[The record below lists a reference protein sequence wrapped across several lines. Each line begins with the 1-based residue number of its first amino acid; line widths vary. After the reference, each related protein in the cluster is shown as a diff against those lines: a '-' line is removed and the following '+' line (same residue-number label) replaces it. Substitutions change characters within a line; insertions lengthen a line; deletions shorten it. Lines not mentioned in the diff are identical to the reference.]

1 VEVLATTVE
10 STDVLTPIAY
20 EPAMVGLMAV
30 IPMPASTVT
39 PVAFGTLTGEVIVT
53 LLAADCVGS
62 TVTGWVMTE
71 LLTE

>member
-1 VEVLATTVE
+1 VLANGVE
-10 STDVLTPIAY
+10 STDVFTPIVY
-20 EPAMVGLMAV
+20 ELAIVGLVAV

-39 PVAFGTLTGEVIVT
+39 AVAFGTLTGEVIVT